1 MLLWNTASAA
11 VFHKLALLSVT
22 ADFVLGVYERPGDWA
37 RISASGKQPPVP
49 QG

>member
-11 VFHKLALLSVT
+11 VFHMLALLSVT